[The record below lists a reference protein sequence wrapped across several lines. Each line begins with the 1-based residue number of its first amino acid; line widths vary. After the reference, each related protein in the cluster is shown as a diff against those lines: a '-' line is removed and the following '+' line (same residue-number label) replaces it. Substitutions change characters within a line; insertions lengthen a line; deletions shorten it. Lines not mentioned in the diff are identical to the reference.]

1 MLKISRL
8 FTRGL
13 LASLLLIATASPP
26 AFADDVDGGLDDV
39 LGGFDEGEP
48 EDALD
53 GFDDEDGGGE
63 DDVFGGFDD
72 DFEASGGDDSAPPLD
87 RLWEITGSL
96 SLGGSV
102 NYLAHEAFKGPG
114 ETTDYTG
121 LQRLRSR
128 LNLQVDFG
136 LPMDWKLRIAGFAF
150 YDWAYLLN
158 GRNEYSDEVLDLYE
172 WEVDFQEFYLQGS
185 PLDDLDLKVGRQV
198 VNWGRSDSLQVLDV
212 LNPLDNREPGLT
224 DIEDIRRPTSMIKAD
239 YYLGD
244 WSLSLIAIPE
254 LRFDLIPVVGNDFAP
269 VTESIGTAGF
279 FVAPQ
284 WEPKVSF
291 KNTEW
296 AVRLMGI
303 FSGWDISFHYANHWL
318 NSPYL
323 DPVINVILR
332 PPPDLP
338 DVSFEGTKTR
348 YSRVQIAGTGANY
361 TIGSWLLKTE
371 FAWIDGT
378 HYTTSEEFDLS
389 ALGLDLGVVDVPTG
403 TVRKDRL
410 DFMAGVE
417 YYGFNNTNIAIEIVN
432 RHILDY
438 QRNMRPIF
446 GVRENQV
453 ETALRITRSFMNE
466 RLDVTLLG
474 IIFGTKA
481 QDGSIVRAEARYDVM
496 DGIEIG
502 LGMVFYQKG
511 ETPLFSNIARNDRIF
526 FEVKYSF

>member
-8 FTRGL
+8 LPHGL
-13 LASLLLIATASPP
+13 LTALLLIATAALP
-26 AFADDVDGGLDDV
+26 ALADDDEDALLGFDEEESVDA
-39 LGGFDEGEP
+39 LGGFD
-48 EDALD
+48 
-53 GFDDEDGGGE
+53 DDEGGGE
-63 DDVFGGFDD
+63 EDVFGGFEDD
-72 DFEASGGDDSAPPLD
+72 ADGEDGEDDSPPPTD
-87 RLWEITGSL
+87 RFWELTGSL

-102 NYLAHEAFKGPG
+102 NYLKHRAFKEPG
-114 ETTDYTG
+114 ETTDYGG

-128 LNLQVDFG
+128 LNLQLDLD
-136 LPMDWKLRIAGFAF
+136 LPLDWKMRIAGFAF

-158 GRNEYSDEVLDLYE
+158 GRSNYSDDVLDLYE

-198 VNWGRSDSLQVLDV
+198 VNWGRSDSLRVLDV

-224 DIEDIRRPTSMIKAD
+224 DIEDIRRPTTMLKAD

-254 LRFDLIPVVGNDFAP
+254 LRFDYLPPVGNDFAP
-269 VTESIGTAGF
+269 VTETIGTVGYFA
-279 FVAPQ
+279 APE
-284 WEPKVSF
+284 WKPSASF

-318 NSPYL
+318 NAPYF
-323 DPVINVILR
+323 DPVINVI
-332 PPPDLP
+332 PPPPPPPLLPP
-338 DVSFEGTKTR
+338 DVSFDGTKTR
-348 YSRVQIAGTGANY
+348 YSRVQMAGTGANY
-361 TIGSWLLKTE
+361 TLGSWLFKSE
-371 FAWIDGT
+371 FAWVDGT

-389 ALGLDLGVVDVPTG
+389 TFGLGVIDVPTG
-403 TVRKDRL
+403 TVRKDRI

-417 YYGFNNTNIAIEIVN
+417 YYGFNNTNISLEIAN
-432 RHILDY
+432 RHIIDY
-438 QRNMRPIF
+438 QSNMRPNF

-453 ETALRITRSFMNE
+453 ETAIRITRSFMNE
-466 RLDVTLLG
+466 RLDLTVLG
-474 IIFGTKA
+474 IIYGTKA
-481 QDGSIVRAEARYDVM
+481 QDGSVVRAEARYDIL
-496 DGIEIG
+496 DGLEAA

-511 ETPLFSNIARNDRIF
+511 KTPFFQNIARNDRIF